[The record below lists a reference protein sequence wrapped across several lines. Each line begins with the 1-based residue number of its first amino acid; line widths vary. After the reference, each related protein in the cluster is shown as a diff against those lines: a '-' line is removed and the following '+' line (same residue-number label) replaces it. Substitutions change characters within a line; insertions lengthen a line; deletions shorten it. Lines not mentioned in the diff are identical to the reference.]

1 MKKLLNSFFL
11 LLASVMIVQAQEFP
25 QDGATYRIIN
35 TVKDNA
41 VLVEDYLTNE
51 LVGGGKSSLCND
63 LWRFTKSGEDWLM
76 QNVLTDRYV
85 QNEIGYNVIF
95 RTDVTPATYKVTRNT
110 KFSEECYNILNGSNN
125 YYGIH
130 CASGNKIVPWYPA
143 TSKYE
148 GTEWTFERVD
158 VSDEV
163 IAAARK
169 RVEELTFLCNNQELV
184 SEIYS
189 SHFEDAA
196 CTILK
201 SEYQAMSDEELAA
214 SMDSCGDELIAVA
227 LKIKNNTWAEREKEY
242 RVSSYAPYS
251 NPDYWCE
258 KLMTFAYSWLSNPT
272 GICASGG
279 DFLYVFVGAEP
290 KDGATLEIDAVI
302 ENNSKGTRTT
312 LKKGMNVIPV
322 IGKDL
327 TYFIIY
333 TADTKKEHV
342 LADFDSIP
350 IHIEGGYVNCYW
362 DKNRHTDE
370 DWVDIT
376 RNHAK
381 HKYIFVKGDYMMYF
395 MNRELIISS
404 NICPNTISDAIGW
417 WDNMV
422 KWQHEIMGFEDVRP
436 SRFNNLLCG
445 VSYAGDGLMSAGY
458 HQTNYVETCLFE
470 VLPYK
475 KIMEKSGFCWGPSH
489 EVGHVH
495 QGAINMIGC
504 SEASNN
510 LFSNLSIY
518 KLGKFV
524 TSGDA
529 VIENMAKYYVDK
541 VPWTTQDIGA
551 KMRMY
556 WQLYLYYHV
565 AGNNPNF
572 YPTLFKL
579 LREDPMSKK
588 AGSTINYGRNDLLHF
603 AQKCCEAAG
612 EDLTNFFEAWGFF
625 VPMSNVSIGDY
636 GDYKLSSTDRMI
648 KDTKKAMAKFPKAAA
663 VEFIEDRAAPSLR
676 TDGVEGYKLDYV
688 AGKYAEL
695 GQYTAYM
702 ADSIETVASGYIF
715 AKSGNKFTFSGGTGA
730 VGFKIYDADS
740 TLLTFTNF
748 HSIELSNEMVAK
760 ELIIVA
766 VSANG
771 TEVTVNDKKNGTEEQ
786 QFEALNEALASAEA
800 VIACKDTGYKNVGY
814 FYASVIDEFMP
825 LVDSVKAVVENRDQ
839 SVYKYGEWAT
849 ILDKRVVAITTDKN
863 SRVQLHSGNTYQLNN
878 VNYTLYS
885 MYAENGK
892 VTCKQGSTTPKAR
905 RFTFTA
911 TGKDNEFI
919 IANNGAYINYVG
931 RSRQA
936 TTVTKKAEAMKFT
949 VGEHGIGKFFVHVTG
964 DTDLGLHCDQYYNV
978 VGWNHTDDPSL
989 WRLVC
994 TDLKKERTDL
1004 NSLKSLITEATSI
1017 HDLIVDTT
1025 NTDAITF
1032 NEGIEVTSE
1041 TLAADVEAMMA
1052 KVAQSQSVVDNKYY
1066 DKCPV
1071 LIDELTAL
1079 IATVN
1084 AGYTV
1089 STGIGGILFEEADAV
1104 IYDARGRKVKN
1115 ITSPGIYIVN
1125 GKKMYIEK

>member
-1 MKKLLNSFFL
+1 MKRLLNSVFL
-11 LLASVMIVQAQEFP
+11 LLASVIIVQAQEFP
-25 QDGATYRIIN
+25 QDGATYRLTN
-35 TVKDNA
+35 TVRDNA
-41 VLVEDYLTNE
+41 VLVEDYLTNK
-51 LVGGGKSSLCND
+51 LIGGGESSMCND
-63 LWRFTKSGEDWLM
+63 LWKFIKSGEDWIM
-76 QNVLTDRYV
+76 QNVLTERYI
-85 QNEIGYNVIF
+85 QNEIGFDVVF
-95 RTDVTPATYKVTRNT
+95 HTDVVPATYKVTRNT

-125 YYGIH
+125 YYAIH
-130 CASGNKIVPWYPA
+130 CASGYRIVPWFPG
-143 TSKYE
+143 TTKYE
-148 GTEWTFERVD
+148 GTEWTYERVD

-169 RVEELTFLCNNQELV
+169 KVEDLTFVYNNQERV
-184 SEIYS
+184 NEIYS
-189 SHFEDAA
+189 SHFEDVA
-196 CTILK
+196 CTVLK
-201 SEYQAMSDEELAA
+201 SEYQAMSDDELAA
-214 SMDSCGDELIAVA
+214 SMDSCGDELISIA
-227 LKIKNNTWAEREKEY
+227 LKIKNNTWAEREKEF
-242 RVSSYAPYS
+242 RVNSYGPYS
-251 NPDYWCE
+251 DPDYWCE

-272 GICASGG
+272 GICASAG
-279 DFLYVFVGAEP
+279 DVLYVFVGADP
-290 KDGATLEIDAVI
+290 KEGATLEIDAVS
-302 ENNSKGTRTT
+302 NNDSKGTRTT

-322 IGKDL
+322 TKKDL

-333 TADTKKEHV
+333 TADTKKTHV

-395 MNRELIISS
+395 MNRELITSS

-445 VSYAGDGLMSAGY
+445 ISYAGDGLMSATY
-458 HQTNYVETCLFE
+458 YVTNYVETCLYE

-475 KIMEKSGFCWGPSH
+475 KIMEKAGLCWGPSH

-529 VIENMAKYYVDK
+529 VVNNMAKYYMDRVA
-541 VPWTTQDIGA
+541 WNLQDIGA

-565 AGNNPNF
+565 AGNNPEF

-579 LREDPMSKK
+579 LREDPMTKK

-603 AQKCCEAAG
+603 ALKCCEAAG
-612 EDLTNFFEAWGFF
+612 EDLTNFFDAWGFF

-648 KDTKKAMAKFPKAAA
+648 KDTKKEMAKFPKKAAA
-663 VEFIEDRAAPSLR
+663 IEFIEDRAAPSLR
-676 TDGVEGYKLDYV
+676 TDGGEGYKLDYV

-702 ADSIETVASGYIF
+702 ADSIETIAGGYIY
-715 AKSGNKFTFSGGTGA
+715 AKSGNKFTFSGGNGA

-748 HSIELSNEMVAK
+748 HTIELSNEMAAK
-760 ELIIVA
+760 DLIIVA

-786 QFEALNEALASAEA
+786 QFEALNEALAAAEA
-800 VIACKDTGYKNVGY
+800 IIACKDTGYKNVGY

-825 LVDSVKAVVENRDQ
+825 LVDSVKAVIENKDQ

-849 ILDKRVVAITTDKN
+849 ILDKKVAAIVTDEN
-863 SRVQLHSGNTYQLNN
+863 SRVQLHSGNLYQLYN
-878 VNYTLYS
+878 VNYSKYT

-892 VTCKQGSTTPKAR
+892 VTCKSGTTTPKSR
-905 RFTFTA
+905 RFTFTS
-911 TGKDNEFI
+911 TGVDNEYI
-919 IANNGAYINYVG
+919 IDNNGAYINYVG

-936 TTVTKKAEAMKFT
+936 TTGKKADAMKFI
-949 VGEHGIGKFFVHVTG
+949 VGEHGIGKYFIHVTG

-989 WRLVC
+989 WTLVC
-994 TDLKKERTDL
+994 VDQKKEKADL
-1004 NSLKSLITEATSI
+1004 NSVKALISEATSI
-1017 HDLIVDTT
+1017 YDLIVDTAAT
-1025 NTDAITF
+1025 ETITF
-1032 NEGIEVTSE
+1032 NEGIEVISA
-1041 TLAADVEAMMA
+1041 TLAADVETMMA
-1052 KVAQSQSVVDNKYY
+1052 TVARAQIVVDNKYY
-1066 DKCPV
+1066 DKCPA
-1071 LIDELTAL
+1071 LIDELTAI

-1089 STGIGGILFEEADAV
+1089 STGISGVTFDESDAV
-1104 IYDARGRKVKN
+1104 IYDARGRRVKK
-1115 ITSPGIYIVN
+1115 ITSAGVYIVN